1 LLDSVTFNISRIV
14 QLFAQNGESVMAK
27 ALSVNQLAWQ
37 KAQILL
43 NNPDYYGVEV
53 TKSTGGATIIDAGVK
68 APGGFEAGK
77 ILTELCLGGAGKV
90 ELGMKTYGDLT
101 FPSVTITSD
110 YPAIAMLGSQF
121 AGWRIKDGDNIAIGS
136 GPVRAIALKPK
147 EIYEELQYTDQSEQA
162 VITLESNLLP
172 SDILVDKVCK
182 AANVTAS
189 NLLIVVAPTASVAGL
204 TQVAG
209 RVVEVG
215 IHKLHTLGLDP
226 KVIRYAMGYAPIPP
240 VGPDFEVAMAR
251 TNDVI
256 LYGGTVYLTVD
267 FDDETKLQKLVND
280 APSIN
285 SKDYGKPF
293 LQIFLNADKD
303 FYKIDPGLFAPAV
316 LMINNAKTGRTFR
329 AGQINPK
336 VLAQALGF

>member
-1 LLDSVTFNISRIV
+1 MN
-14 QLFAQNGESVMAK
+14 
-27 ALSVNQLAWQ
+27 ALSVNQLAYQLAQ
-37 KAQILL
+37 KFLD
-43 NNPDYYGVEV
+43 NPVLYGVAV
-53 TKSTGGATIIDAGVK
+53 SKSTAGATIIDAGVNVS
-68 APGGFEAGK
+68 GGFEAGK
-77 ILTELCLGGAGKV
+77 ILTELCLGAAGKV
-90 ELGMKTYGDLT
+90 DLGFKSYGDID
-101 FPSVTITSD
+101 FPSVTVTTD
-110 YPAIAMLGSQF
+110 FPAIACLGSQF

-136 GPVRAIALKPK
+136 GPVRAIAFKPK
-147 EIYEELQYTDQSEQA
+147 EIYDEIAYTDQCDKA
-162 VITLESNLLP
+162 VIVLESNVLP
-172 SDILVDKVCK
+172 SDVLVEKVCK
-182 AANVTAS
+182 ASNIAAS
-189 NLLIVVAPTASVAGL
+189 NLIVVVAPTASIAGL

-226 KVIRYAMGYAPIPP
+226 KVIRYATGYAPIPP

-267 FDDETKLQKLVND
+267 YDDEAKLQKLVND

-303 FYKIDPGLFAPAV
+303 FYKIDSGLFAPAV
-316 LMINNAKTGRTFR
+316 IMVNNAKTGRTFK
-329 AGQINPK
+329 AGKINPQ